1 MIKVCYSELDGPKGL
16 SLRLEAAG
24 HAGYAPAGQDIVC
37 AGASTLMQALVY
49 LLAGEESARSDA
61 WDEPEGPRLAV
72 AAQAPVAPWVQG
84 AFELAKAG
92 FTLLAERYP
101 DNLRFAD
108 VSRSGQQ
115 SMMDLQLFA
124 EGEAAP
130 ALSPEQSRQ
139 AVAAGTLKPE
149 APAAQPEAPR
159 QTPAEPEPQPEEE
172 PDASSEEADSSIESG
187 DASASSS
194 EAAASSKPA
203 AHSTASSHAA
213 SSKPAAHSA
222 ASSHAASS
230 SHSAASS
237 HAASSHAASSH
248 AASSSTS
255 ASSGSS
261 HTTETTDAKI
271 NAYVRRLRNLQ
282 KRSSKKL
289 YQTASSAY
297 SEYMEHPVEE
307 RNLALKVSIVLGK
320 TMELTKLQNECD
332 KEFKEIVTELRQ
344 YLRENGYDQS
354 IADAAEKE
362 YKEEKDAMIKELTN
376 VTYSQVTG
384 KGEGA
389 KWLQEHAD
397 MGQ

>member
-1 MIKVCYSELDGPKGL
+1 
-16 SLRLEAAG
+16 
-24 HAGYAPAGQDIVC
+24 
-37 AGASTLMQALVY
+37 MQKHTKQLIA
-49 LLAGEESARSDA
+49 
-61 WDEPEGPRLAV
+61 AV
-72 AAQAPVAPWVQG
+72 ALLLIAAVPLALHIANADSTDETVASAAASSSEAQA
-84 AFELAKAG
+84 
-92 FTLLAERYP
+92 
-101 DNLRFAD
+101 
-108 VSRSGQQ
+108 
-115 SMMDLQLFA
+115 
-124 EGEAAP
+124 
-130 ALSPEQSRQ
+130 
-139 AVAAGTLKPE
+139 E
-149 APAAQPEAPR
+149 APVSSSAASAADSTR
-159 QTPAEPEPQPEEE
+159 EPEPQPEEE
-172 PDASSEEADSSIESG
+172 LDASSEEADSSVESR

-194 EAAASSKPA
+194 EAAASSA
-203 AHSTASSHAA
+203 ASSHAA

-222 ASSHAASS
+222 SSSHAASS

-237 HAASSHAASSH
+237 HAASSSS
-248 AASSSTS
+248 SSSTSAS

-261 HTTETTDAKI
+261 HTTETTDAKV

-320 TMELTKLQNECD
+320 TMELTKLQSECD
-332 KEFKEIVTELRQ
+332 KEFQEIVTELRH

-384 KGEGA
+384 KGEGG

>member
-1 MIKVCYSELDGPKGL
+1 MQKHTKQLIAALALLLIAAVPLALHIANADPTDETVASAAASSSE
-16 SLRLEAAG
+16 
-24 HAGYAPAGQDIVC
+24 
-37 AGASTLMQALVY
+37 
-49 LLAGEESARSDA
+49 
-61 WDEPEGPRLAV
+61 
-72 AAQAPVAPWVQG
+72 AQA
-84 AFELAKAG
+84 
-92 FTLLAERYP
+92 
-101 DNLRFAD
+101 
-108 VSRSGQQ
+108 
-115 SMMDLQLFA
+115 
-124 EGEAAP
+124 
-130 ALSPEQSRQ
+130 
-139 AVAAGTLKPE
+139 E
-149 APAAQPEAPR
+149 APVSSSAASAADS
-159 QTPAEPEPQPEEE
+159 TSVPEPQPEEE
-172 PDASSEEADSSIESG
+172 PDASSEEADSSAESG

-203 AHSTASSHAA
+203 AHSAASSHAA

-222 ASSHAASS
+222 SSSHAASS

-237 HAASSHAASSH
+237 HH
-248 AASSSTS
+248 AASSSSSSSTS
-255 ASSGSS
+255 ALSGSS
-261 HTTETTDAKI
+261 HTTETTDAKV

-307 RNLALKVSIVLGK
+307 RNLTLKVSIVLGK
-320 TMELTKLQNECD
+320 TMELTKLQSECD

-384 KGEGA
+384 KGEGG

>member
-1 MIKVCYSELDGPKGL
+1 MQKHTKQL
-16 SLRLEAAG
+16 
-24 HAGYAPAGQDIVC
+24 IV
-37 AGASTLMQALVY
+37 
-49 LLAGEESARSDA
+49 
-61 WDEPEGPRLAV
+61 AV
-72 AAQAPVAPWVQG
+72 ALLLIAAVPLALHIANADSTDETVASAAASSSEEQAEVPASS
-84 AFELAKAG
+84 AASA
-92 FTLLAERYP
+92 
-101 DNLRFAD
+101 AD
-108 VSRSGQQ
+108 SIS
-115 SMMDLQLFA
+115 
-124 EGEAAP
+124 
-130 ALSPEQSRQ
+130 
-139 AVAAGTLKPE
+139 
-149 APAAQPEAPR
+149 
-159 QTPAEPEPQPEEE
+159 EPEPQPEEE
-172 PDASSEEADSSIESG
+172 PDASSEEADSSAESG

-194 EAAASSKPA
+194 EAAASSA
-203 AHSTASSHAA
+203 ASSHAA

-237 HAASSHAASSH
+237 HAASSSS
-248 AASSSTS
+248 SSSTS

-261 HTTETTDAKI
+261 HTTETTDAKV

-320 TMELTKLQNECD
+320 TMELTKLQSECD

-384 KGEGA
+384 KGEGG

>member
-1 MIKVCYSELDGPKGL
+1 
-16 SLRLEAAG
+16 
-24 HAGYAPAGQDIVC
+24 
-37 AGASTLMQALVY
+37 MQKHTKQLIA
-49 LLAGEESARSDA
+49 
-61 WDEPEGPRLAV
+61 AV
-72 AAQAPVAPWVQG
+72 ALLLIAAVPLALHIANADPTDETVASAAASSSEAQA
-84 AFELAKAG
+84 
-92 FTLLAERYP
+92 
-101 DNLRFAD
+101 
-108 VSRSGQQ
+108 
-115 SMMDLQLFA
+115 
-124 EGEAAP
+124 
-130 ALSPEQSRQ
+130 
-139 AVAAGTLKPE
+139 E
-149 APAAQPEAPR
+149 APVSSSAASAADSTR
-159 QTPAEPEPQPEEE
+159 EPEPQPEEE

-203 AHSTASSHAA
+203 AHSAASSHAA

-222 ASSHAASS
+222 SSSHAASS

-237 HAASSHAASSH
+237 HAASS
-248 AASSSTS
+248 SSSTS
-255 ASSGSS
+255 ALSGSS
-261 HTTETTDAKI
+261 HTTETTDAKV

-320 TMELTKLQNECD
+320 TMELTKLQSECD

-384 KGEGA
+384 KGEGG

>member
-1 MIKVCYSELDGPKGL
+1 
-16 SLRLEAAG
+16 
-24 HAGYAPAGQDIVC
+24 
-37 AGASTLMQALVY
+37 MQKHTKQLIA
-49 LLAGEESARSDA
+49 
-61 WDEPEGPRLAV
+61 AV
-72 AAQAPVAPWVQG
+72 ALLLIAAVPLALHIANADSTDETVASAAASSSEAQA
-84 AFELAKAG
+84 
-92 FTLLAERYP
+92 
-101 DNLRFAD
+101 
-108 VSRSGQQ
+108 
-115 SMMDLQLFA
+115 
-124 EGEAAP
+124 
-130 ALSPEQSRQ
+130 
-139 AVAAGTLKPE
+139 E
-149 APAAQPEAPR
+149 APVSSSTASAADS
-159 QTPAEPEPQPEEE
+159 TSEPEPQPEEE
-172 PDASSEEADSSIESG
+172 PDASSEEADSSVESR

-194 EAAASSKPA
+194 EAAASSA
-203 AHSTASSHAA
+203 ASSHAA

-222 ASSHAASS
+222 SSSHAASS

-237 HAASSHAASSH
+237 HAASSSS
-248 AASSSTS
+248 SSSTSAS

-261 HTTETTDAKI
+261 HTTETTDAKV

-320 TMELTKLQNECD
+320 TMELTKLQSECD
-332 KEFKEIVTELRQ
+332 KEFQEIVTELRH

-384 KGEGA
+384 KGEGG

>member
-1 MIKVCYSELDGPKGL
+1 
-16 SLRLEAAG
+16 
-24 HAGYAPAGQDIVC
+24 
-37 AGASTLMQALVY
+37 MQKHTKQFIA
-49 LLAGEESARSDA
+49 
-61 WDEPEGPRLAV
+61 AV
-72 AAQAPVAPWVQG
+72 ALLLIAAVPLARHIANADPTDEVTASAAASSSEEQAEVPVSSA
-84 AFELAKAG
+84 ASA
-92 FTLLAERYP
+92 
-101 DNLRFAD
+101 AD
-108 VSRSGQQ
+108 STS
-115 SMMDLQLFA
+115 
-124 EGEAAP
+124 
-130 ALSPEQSRQ
+130 
-139 AVAAGTLKPE
+139 
-149 APAAQPEAPR
+149 
-159 QTPAEPEPQPEEE
+159 EPEPQPEEE
-172 PDASSEEADSSIESG
+172 PDASSEEADSSAESG

-203 AHSTASSHAA
+203 AHSAASSHAA
-213 SSKPAAHSA
+213 SSKSAAHSA
-222 ASSHAASS
+222 ASSHASSS

-237 HAASSHAASSH
+237 HASSH

-261 HTTETTDAKI
+261 HTTETTDAKV

-320 TMELTKLQNECD
+320 TMELTKLQSECD
-332 KEFKEIVTELRQ
+332 KEFKEIVTELRH

-384 KGEGA
+384 KGEGG

>member
-1 MIKVCYSELDGPKGL
+1 
-16 SLRLEAAG
+16 
-24 HAGYAPAGQDIVC
+24 
-37 AGASTLMQALVY
+37 MQKNTTQLIA
-49 LLAGEESARSDA
+49 
-61 WDEPEGPRLAV
+61 AV
-72 AAQAPVAPWVQG
+72 ALLLIAVVPLGLHIANADPTDETVASAAASSSEEQAEVPVSSA
-84 AFELAKAG
+84 ASA
-92 FTLLAERYP
+92 
-101 DNLRFAD
+101 AD
-108 VSRSGQQ
+108 STS
-115 SMMDLQLFA
+115 
-124 EGEAAP
+124 
-130 ALSPEQSRQ
+130 
-139 AVAAGTLKPE
+139 
-149 APAAQPEAPR
+149 
-159 QTPAEPEPQPEEE
+159 EPEPQPEEE
-172 PDASSEEADSSIESG
+172 PDASSEEADSSAESG

-194 EAAASSKPA
+194 EAAASSA
-203 AHSTASSHAA
+203 ASSHAA

-237 HAASSHAASSH
+237 HASSSSHS
-248 AASSSTS
+248 ASSSTS

-261 HTTETTDAKI
+261 HTTETTDAKV

-320 TMELTKLQNECD
+320 TMELTKLQSECD
-332 KEFKEIVTELRQ
+332 KEFQEIVTELRH

-384 KGEGA
+384 KGEGG

>member
-1 MIKVCYSELDGPKGL
+1 
-16 SLRLEAAG
+16 
-24 HAGYAPAGQDIVC
+24 
-37 AGASTLMQALVY
+37 MQKHTKQLIA
-49 LLAGEESARSDA
+49 
-61 WDEPEGPRLAV
+61 AV
-72 AAQAPVAPWVQG
+72 ALLLIAAVPLGLHIANADSTDETVASAAASSSEAQA
-84 AFELAKAG
+84 
-92 FTLLAERYP
+92 
-101 DNLRFAD
+101 
-108 VSRSGQQ
+108 
-115 SMMDLQLFA
+115 
-124 EGEAAP
+124 
-130 ALSPEQSRQ
+130 
-139 AVAAGTLKPE
+139 E
-149 APAAQPEAPR
+149 APVSSSAASAADS
-159 QTPAEPEPQPEEE
+159 TSEPEPQPEEE
-172 PDASSEEADSSIESG
+172 PDASSEEADSSAESG

-194 EAAASSKPA
+194 EATASSA
-203 AHSTASSHAA
+203 ASSHAA
-213 SSKPAAHSA
+213 SSKSAAHSAASSHASSSSHSA

-230 SHSAASS
+230 SHSASV
-237 HAASSHAASSH
+237 
-248 AASSSTS
+248 
-255 ASSGSS
+255 SSGSS
-261 HTTETTDAKI
+261 HTTETTDAKV

-320 TMELTKLQNECD
+320 TMELTKLQSECD
-332 KEFKEIVTELRQ
+332 KEFKEIVTELRH

-384 KGEGA
+384 KGEGG

>member
-1 MIKVCYSELDGPKGL
+1 
-16 SLRLEAAG
+16 
-24 HAGYAPAGQDIVC
+24 
-37 AGASTLMQALVY
+37 MQKHTKQLIA
-49 LLAGEESARSDA
+49 
-61 WDEPEGPRLAV
+61 AV
-72 AAQAPVAPWVQG
+72 ALLLVVAVPLALHIANADPTDETVTSAAASSSEEQAEAPVSSSA
-84 AFELAKAG
+84 ASA
-92 FTLLAERYP
+92 
-101 DNLRFAD
+101 AD
-108 VSRSGQQ
+108 STS
-115 SMMDLQLFA
+115 
-124 EGEAAP
+124 
-130 ALSPEQSRQ
+130 
-139 AVAAGTLKPE
+139 
-149 APAAQPEAPR
+149 
-159 QTPAEPEPQPEEE
+159 EPEPQPEEE
-172 PDASSEEADSSIESG
+172 PDASSEEADSSAESG

-203 AHSTASSHAA
+203 AHSASSSHAA

-222 ASSHAASS
+222 ASSHASSS
-230 SHSAASS
+230 SHS
-237 HAASSHAASSH
+237 ASSH

-297 SEYMEHPVEE
+297 SEYMVHPVEE

-320 TMELTKLQNECD
+320 TMELTKLQSECD

-384 KGEGA
+384 KGEGG
-389 KWLQEHAD
+389 KWLEEHAD

>member
-1 MIKVCYSELDGPKGL
+1 
-16 SLRLEAAG
+16 
-24 HAGYAPAGQDIVC
+24 
-37 AGASTLMQALVY
+37 MQKHTKQLIA
-49 LLAGEESARSDA
+49 
-61 WDEPEGPRLAV
+61 AV
-72 AAQAPVAPWVQG
+72 A
-84 AFELAKAG
+84 
-92 FTLLAERYP
+92 LL
-101 DNLRFAD
+101 L
-108 VSRSGQQ
+108 
-115 SMMDLQLFA
+115 
-124 EGEAAP
+124 
-130 ALSPEQSRQ
+130 
-139 AVAAGTLKPE
+139 VAAVPLALHIANADSTDE
-149 APAAQPEAPR
+149 TVASAAASSSEEQAEVPVSSSAASAADS
-159 QTPAEPEPQPEEE
+159 TSEPEPQPEEE
-172 PDASSEEADSSIESG
+172 PDASSEEADSSAESG

-194 EAAASSKPA
+194 EAVASSKPA
-203 AHSTASSHAA
+203 AHSASSSHAA

-222 ASSHAASS
+222 ASSHASSS

-237 HAASSHAASSH
+237 HAASSSSSH
-248 AASSSTS
+248 SASV
-255 ASSGSS
+255 SSGSS
-261 HTTETTDAKI
+261 HTTETTDAKVD
-271 NAYVRRLRNLQ
+271 AYVRRLRNLQ

-320 TMELTKLQNECD
+320 TMELTKLQSECD

-362 YKEEKDAMIKELTN
+362 YKEEKDVMIKELTN

-384 KGEGA
+384 KGEGG

>member
-1 MIKVCYSELDGPKGL
+1 MQKHTKQLIVALALLLIAAVPLGLHIANADSTDEVPASAAASSSE
-16 SLRLEAAG
+16 E
-24 HAGYAPAGQDIVC
+24 Q
-37 AGASTLMQALVY
+37 T
-49 LLAGEESARSDA
+49 E
-61 WDEPEGPRLAV
+61 
-72 AAQAPVAPWVQG
+72 APVSSSAASAAASASVP
-84 AFELAKAG
+84 EL
-92 FTLLAERYP
+92 
-101 DNLRFAD
+101 
-108 VSRSGQQ
+108 
-115 SMMDLQLFA
+115 
-124 EGEAAP
+124 
-130 ALSPEQSRQ
+130 
-139 AVAAGTLKPE
+139 
-149 APAAQPEAPR
+149 
-159 QTPAEPEPQPEEE
+159 QPEEE
-172 PDASSEEADSSIESG
+172 PDASSEEADSSAESG
-187 DASASSS
+187 DASAPSS
-194 EAAASSKPA
+194 ETVASSA
-203 AHSTASSHAA
+203 ASSHAA
-213 SSKPAAHSA
+213 SSKPA
-222 ASSHAASS
+222 
-230 SHSAASS
+230 HSAASS
-237 HAASSHAASSH
+237 HAASSHAASSSH
-248 AASSSTS
+248 AAASSHASSSSHAAS
-255 ASSGSS
+255 ASSGSA
-261 HTTETTDAKI
+261 HTTETTDAKV

-320 TMELTKLQNECD
+320 TLQLTKLQNECD

>member
-1 MIKVCYSELDGPKGL
+1 
-16 SLRLEAAG
+16 
-24 HAGYAPAGQDIVC
+24 
-37 AGASTLMQALVY
+37 MQKHTKQLIA
-49 LLAGEESARSDA
+49 
-61 WDEPEGPRLAV
+61 AV
-72 AAQAPVAPWVQG
+72 ALLLVAAVPLALHIANADSTDEVTASVAASSSEAQA
-84 AFELAKAG
+84 
-92 FTLLAERYP
+92 
-101 DNLRFAD
+101 
-108 VSRSGQQ
+108 
-115 SMMDLQLFA
+115 
-124 EGEAAP
+124 
-130 ALSPEQSRQ
+130 
-139 AVAAGTLKPE
+139 E
-149 APAAQPEAPR
+149 APVSSSAASAADS
-159 QTPAEPEPQPEEE
+159 TSEPEPQPEEE
-172 PDASSEEADSSIESG
+172 PDASSEEADSSAESG

-203 AHSTASSHAA
+203 AHSAASSHAA
-213 SSKPAAHSA
+213 SSKSAAHSA
-222 ASSHAASS
+222 ASSHASSS

-237 HAASSHAASSH
+237 HASSH

-261 HTTETTDAKI
+261 HTTETTDAKV

-320 TMELTKLQNECD
+320 TMELTKLQSECD

-384 KGEGA
+384 KGEGG

>member
-1 MIKVCYSELDGPKGL
+1 
-16 SLRLEAAG
+16 
-24 HAGYAPAGQDIVC
+24 
-37 AGASTLMQALVY
+37 MQKHTKQLIA
-49 LLAGEESARSDA
+49 
-61 WDEPEGPRLAV
+61 AV
-72 AAQAPVAPWVQG
+72 ALLLIAAVPLALHIANADSTDETVASAAASSSEAQA
-84 AFELAKAG
+84 
-92 FTLLAERYP
+92 
-101 DNLRFAD
+101 
-108 VSRSGQQ
+108 
-115 SMMDLQLFA
+115 
-124 EGEAAP
+124 
-130 ALSPEQSRQ
+130 
-139 AVAAGTLKPE
+139 E
-149 APAAQPEAPR
+149 APVSSSAASAADS
-159 QTPAEPEPQPEEE
+159 TSEPEPQPEEE
-172 PDASSEEADSSIESG
+172 PDASSEEADSSVESG

-194 EAAASSKPA
+194 EAAASSKP
-203 AHSTASSHAA
+203 ASSHAA

-230 SHSAASS
+230 SHST
-237 HAASSHAASSH
+237 ASSH

-261 HTTETTDAKI
+261 HTTETTDAKV

-320 TMELTKLQNECD
+320 TMELTKLQSECD

-384 KGEGA
+384 KGEGG
-389 KWLQEHAD
+389 KWLEEHAD

>member
-1 MIKVCYSELDGPKGL
+1 MQKHTKQLIAALALLLIAAVPLALHIANADPTDEVTASIAASGSE
-16 SLRLEAAG
+16 
-24 HAGYAPAGQDIVC
+24 
-37 AGASTLMQALVY
+37 
-49 LLAGEESARSDA
+49 
-61 WDEPEGPRLAV
+61 
-72 AAQAPVAPWVQG
+72 AQA
-84 AFELAKAG
+84 
-92 FTLLAERYP
+92 
-101 DNLRFAD
+101 
-108 VSRSGQQ
+108 
-115 SMMDLQLFA
+115 
-124 EGEAAP
+124 
-130 ALSPEQSRQ
+130 
-139 AVAAGTLKPE
+139 E
-149 APAAQPEAPR
+149 APASSTASAAAS
-159 QTPAEPEPQPEEE
+159 TSVPEPQPEEE
-172 PDASSEEADSSIESG
+172 PDASSEEADSSAESG

-203 AHSTASSHAA
+203 AHSASSHAA

-237 HAASSHAASSH
+237 HAASSSS
-248 AASSSTS
+248 SSSTS
-255 ASSGSS
+255 ALSGSS

-320 TMELTKLQNECD
+320 TMELTKLQSECD
-332 KEFKEIVTELRQ
+332 KEFKEIVTELRH

-384 KGEGA
+384 KGEGG

>member
-1 MIKVCYSELDGPKGL
+1 MQKHTKQLIAAVALLLIAAVPLALHIANADSTDETVASAAASSSEAQA
-16 SLRLEAAG
+16 EAPVSSSA
-24 HAGYAPAGQDIVC
+24 ASAA
-37 AGASTLMQALVY
+37 AST
-49 LLAGEESARSDA
+49 S
-61 WDEPEGPRLAV
+61 EPEL
-72 AAQAPVAPWVQG
+72 
-84 AFELAKAG
+84 
-92 FTLLAERYP
+92 
-101 DNLRFAD
+101 
-108 VSRSGQQ
+108 
-115 SMMDLQLFA
+115 
-124 EGEAAP
+124 
-130 ALSPEQSRQ
+130 
-139 AVAAGTLKPE
+139 
-149 APAAQPEAPR
+149 
-159 QTPAEPEPQPEEE
+159 QPEEE
-172 PDASSEEADSSIESG
+172 PDASSEEADSSAESG

-194 EAAASSKPA
+194 EAAASSA
-203 AHSTASSHAA
+203 ASSHAA

-237 HAASSHAASSH
+237 HASSSHAASSH

-320 TMELTKLQNECD
+320 TMELTKLQSECD

-384 KGEGA
+384 KGEGG

>member
-1 MIKVCYSELDGPKGL
+1 
-16 SLRLEAAG
+16 
-24 HAGYAPAGQDIVC
+24 
-37 AGASTLMQALVY
+37 MQKHTKQLIA
-49 LLAGEESARSDA
+49 
-61 WDEPEGPRLAV
+61 AV
-72 AAQAPVAPWVQG
+72 A
-84 AFELAKAG
+84 
-92 FTLLAERYP
+92 LL
-101 DNLRFAD
+101 L
-108 VSRSGQQ
+108 
-115 SMMDLQLFA
+115 
-124 EGEAAP
+124 
-130 ALSPEQSRQ
+130 
-139 AVAAGTLKPE
+139 VAAVPLALHIANADSTDE
-149 APAAQPEAPR
+149 TVASAAASSSEEQAEVPASSAASAADS
-159 QTPAEPEPQPEEE
+159 TSEPEPQPEEE
-172 PDASSEEADSSIESG
+172 PDASSEEADSSAESG

-203 AHSTASSHAA
+203 AHSAASSHAA

-222 ASSHAASS
+222 ASSHASSS

-237 HAASSHAASSH
+237 HAASSSSSH
-248 AASSSTS
+248 SASV
-255 ASSGSS
+255 SSGSS

-320 TMELTKLQNECD
+320 TMELTKLQSECD
-332 KEFKEIVTELRQ
+332 KEFKEIVTELRH

-384 KGEGA
+384 KGEGG

>member
-1 MIKVCYSELDGPKGL
+1 
-16 SLRLEAAG
+16 
-24 HAGYAPAGQDIVC
+24 
-37 AGASTLMQALVY
+37 MQKHTKQLIA
-49 LLAGEESARSDA
+49 
-61 WDEPEGPRLAV
+61 AV
-72 AAQAPVAPWVQG
+72 ALLLIAAVPLALHIANADSSDETVASAAASSSEAQA
-84 AFELAKAG
+84 
-92 FTLLAERYP
+92 
-101 DNLRFAD
+101 
-108 VSRSGQQ
+108 
-115 SMMDLQLFA
+115 
-124 EGEAAP
+124 
-130 ALSPEQSRQ
+130 
-139 AVAAGTLKPE
+139 E
-149 APAAQPEAPR
+149 APVSSSAASAADS
-159 QTPAEPEPQPEEE
+159 TSEPEPQPEEE
-172 PDASSEEADSSIESG
+172 PDASSEEADSSVESG

-203 AHSTASSHAA
+203 AHSAASSHAA

-230 SHSAASS
+230 SHSASS
-237 HAASSHAASSH
+237 HAS
-248 AASSSTS
+248 SSSTS

-320 TMELTKLQNECD
+320 TMELTKLQSECD
-332 KEFKEIVTELRQ
+332 KEFKEIVTELRH

-384 KGEGA
+384 KGEGG
-389 KWLQEHAD
+389 KWLEEHAD

>member
-1 MIKVCYSELDGPKGL
+1 
-16 SLRLEAAG
+16 
-24 HAGYAPAGQDIVC
+24 
-37 AGASTLMQALVY
+37 MQKNTKQLIA
-49 LLAGEESARSDA
+49 
-61 WDEPEGPRLAV
+61 AV
-72 AAQAPVAPWVQG
+72 ALLLIAAVPLALHIANADSTDETEVSAAASSSEAQA
-84 AFELAKAG
+84 
-92 FTLLAERYP
+92 
-101 DNLRFAD
+101 
-108 VSRSGQQ
+108 
-115 SMMDLQLFA
+115 
-124 EGEAAP
+124 
-130 ALSPEQSRQ
+130 
-139 AVAAGTLKPE
+139 E
-149 APAAQPEAPR
+149 APVSSSAASAADS
-159 QTPAEPEPQPEEE
+159 TSEPEPQPEEE
-172 PDASSEEADSSIESG
+172 PDASSEEADSSAESG

-194 EAAASSKPA
+194 EAAASSA
-203 AHSTASSHAA
+203 ASSHAA

-237 HAASSHAASSH
+237 HASSSSS
-248 AASSSTS
+248 SSSTS

-271 NAYVRRLRNLQ
+271 NAYVRRLQNLQ

-289 YQTASSAY
+289 YQTASSAR

-320 TMELTKLQNECD
+320 TMELTKLQSECD

>member
-1 MIKVCYSELDGPKGL
+1 
-16 SLRLEAAG
+16 
-24 HAGYAPAGQDIVC
+24 
-37 AGASTLMQALVY
+37 MQKHTKQLIA
-49 LLAGEESARSDA
+49 
-61 WDEPEGPRLAV
+61 AV
-72 AAQAPVAPWVQG
+72 ALLLIAAVPLGLHIANADPTDEVTASAAANSSEEQAEVPA
-84 AFELAKAG
+84 
-92 FTLLAERYP
+92 
-101 DNLRFAD
+101 
-108 VSRSGQQ
+108 SS
-115 SMMDLQLFA
+115 
-124 EGEAAP
+124 AA
-130 ALSPEQSRQ
+130 S
-139 AVAAGTLKPE
+139 AA
-149 APAAQPEAPR
+149 ASASV
-159 QTPAEPEPQPEEE
+159 PEPQPEEE
-172 PDASSEEADSSIESG
+172 PDASSEEADSSAESG

-194 EAAASSKPA
+194 EATASSKPA
-203 AHSTASSHAA
+203 AHSAASSHAA

-222 ASSHAASS
+222 ASSHAS
-230 SHSAASS
+230 
-237 HAASSHAASSH
+237 SSHAASSH

-261 HTTETTDAKI
+261 HTTETTDAKV

-320 TMELTKLQNECD
+320 TMELTKLQSECD
-332 KEFKEIVTELRQ
+332 KEFKEIVTELRH

-384 KGEGA
+384 KGEGG

>member
-1 MIKVCYSELDGPKGL
+1 
-16 SLRLEAAG
+16 
-24 HAGYAPAGQDIVC
+24 
-37 AGASTLMQALVY
+37 MQKHTKQLIA
-49 LLAGEESARSDA
+49 
-61 WDEPEGPRLAV
+61 AV
-72 AAQAPVAPWVQG
+72 ALLLIAAVPLARHITNADSTDETVASAAASSSEEQAEAPVSSSA
-84 AFELAKAG
+84 ASA
-92 FTLLAERYP
+92 
-101 DNLRFAD
+101 AD
-108 VSRSGQQ
+108 STS
-115 SMMDLQLFA
+115 
-124 EGEAAP
+124 
-130 ALSPEQSRQ
+130 
-139 AVAAGTLKPE
+139 
-149 APAAQPEAPR
+149 
-159 QTPAEPEPQPEEE
+159 EPEPQPEEE
-172 PDASSEEADSSIESG
+172 PDAFSEEADSSAESG

-194 EAAASSKPA
+194 EAAASSA
-203 AHSTASSHAA
+203 ASSHAA

-237 HAASSHAASSH
+237 HAASS
-248 AASSSTS
+248 SSSTS
-255 ASSGSS
+255 ALSGSS
-261 HTTETTDAKI
+261 HTTETTDAKV

-320 TMELTKLQNECD
+320 TMELTKLQSECD

-384 KGEGA
+384 KGEGG
-389 KWLQEHAD
+389 KWLEEHAD

>member
-1 MIKVCYSELDGPKGL
+1 MQKHTKQLIAAVALLLVAAVPLALHIANADSTDETVA
-16 SLRLEAAG
+16 SAAASSLEAQAE
-24 HAGYAPAGQDIVC
+24 VS
-37 AGASTLMQALVY
+37 AS
-49 LLAGEESARSDA
+49 SAASATDS
-61 WDEPEGPRLAV
+61 
-72 AAQAPVAPWVQG
+72 
-84 AFELAKAG
+84 
-92 FTLLAERYP
+92 T
-101 DNLRFAD
+101 
-108 VSRSGQQ
+108 S
-115 SMMDLQLFA
+115 
-124 EGEAAP
+124 
-130 ALSPEQSRQ
+130 
-139 AVAAGTLKPE
+139 
-149 APAAQPEAPR
+149 
-159 QTPAEPEPQPEEE
+159 EPEPQPEEE
-172 PDASSEEADSSIESG
+172 PDATSEEADSSAESG

-194 EAAASSKPA
+194 EAAASSA
-203 AHSTASSHAA
+203 ASSHAA
-213 SSKPAAHSA
+213 SSKSAAHSA
-222 ASSHAASS
+222 ASSHAS
-230 SHSAASS
+230 
-237 HAASSHAASSH
+237 SSHAASSH
-248 AASSSTS
+248 AASSSSSTSAS

-320 TMELTKLQNECD
+320 TMELTKLQSECD

-362 YKEEKDAMIKELTN
+362 YKEEKDALIKELTN

-384 KGEGA
+384 KGEGG

>member
-1 MIKVCYSELDGPKGL
+1 
-16 SLRLEAAG
+16 
-24 HAGYAPAGQDIVC
+24 
-37 AGASTLMQALVY
+37 MQKHTKQLIA
-49 LLAGEESARSDA
+49 
-61 WDEPEGPRLAV
+61 AV
-72 AAQAPVAPWVQG
+72 ALLLIAAVPLALHIANADPTDEAVASAAASSSEAQA
-84 AFELAKAG
+84 
-92 FTLLAERYP
+92 
-101 DNLRFAD
+101 
-108 VSRSGQQ
+108 
-115 SMMDLQLFA
+115 
-124 EGEAAP
+124 
-130 ALSPEQSRQ
+130 
-139 AVAAGTLKPE
+139 E
-149 APAAQPEAPR
+149 APVSSSAASAADS
-159 QTPAEPEPQPEEE
+159 TSEPEPQPEEE
-172 PDASSEEADSSIESG
+172 PDASSEEVDSSAESG

-194 EAAASSKPA
+194 EAAASSA
-203 AHSTASSHAA
+203 ASSHAA

-237 HAASSHAASSH
+237 HAASS
-248 AASSSTS
+248 STS

-261 HTTETTDAKI
+261 HTTETTDAKV

-320 TMELTKLQNECD
+320 TMELTKLQSECD

-384 KGEGA
+384 KGEGG

>member
-1 MIKVCYSELDGPKGL
+1 MQKHTKQLIAALALLLIAAVPLALHIANADSTDEAVASAAASSSEEQAEVPA
-16 SLRLEAAG
+16 SSAAS
-24 HAGYAPAGQDIVC
+24 AA
-37 AGASTLMQALVY
+37 AST
-49 LLAGEESARSDA
+49 S
-61 WDEPEGPRLAV
+61 
-72 AAQAPVAPWVQG
+72 
-84 AFELAKAG
+84 
-92 FTLLAERYP
+92 
-101 DNLRFAD
+101 
-108 VSRSGQQ
+108 
-115 SMMDLQLFA
+115 
-124 EGEAAP
+124 
-130 ALSPEQSRQ
+130 
-139 AVAAGTLKPE
+139 
-149 APAAQPEAPR
+149 
-159 QTPAEPEPQPEEE
+159 EPEPQPEEE
-172 PDASSEEADSSIESG
+172 PDASSEEADSSAESG

-203 AHSTASSHAA
+203 AHSAASSHAA

-230 SHSAASS
+230 SHAS
-237 HAASSHAASSH
+237 SSHAASSH

-271 NAYVRRLRNLQ
+271 NAYVRRLQNLQ

-289 YQTASSAY
+289 YQTASSAR

-320 TMELTKLQNECD
+320 TMELTKLQSECD

>member
-1 MIKVCYSELDGPKGL
+1 
-16 SLRLEAAG
+16 
-24 HAGYAPAGQDIVC
+24 
-37 AGASTLMQALVY
+37 MQKHTKQLIA
-49 LLAGEESARSDA
+49 
-61 WDEPEGPRLAV
+61 AV
-72 AAQAPVAPWVQG
+72 AMLLIAAVPLALHIANADSTDEAVASAAASAAASSSEAQA
-84 AFELAKAG
+84 
-92 FTLLAERYP
+92 
-101 DNLRFAD
+101 
-108 VSRSGQQ
+108 
-115 SMMDLQLFA
+115 
-124 EGEAAP
+124 
-130 ALSPEQSRQ
+130 
-139 AVAAGTLKPE
+139 E
-149 APAAQPEAPR
+149 APVSSSAASAADS
-159 QTPAEPEPQPEEE
+159 TSEPEPQPEEE
-172 PDASSEEADSSIESG
+172 LDASSEEADSSIESG

-203 AHSTASSHAA
+203 AHSAASSHAA

-222 ASSHAASS
+222 SSSHAASS

-237 HAASSHAASSH
+237 HAASS
-248 AASSSTS
+248 SSSTS
-255 ASSGSS
+255 ALSGSS
-261 HTTETTDAKI
+261 HTTETTDAKV

-320 TMELTKLQNECD
+320 TMELTKLQSECD

-384 KGEGA
+384 KGEGG

>member
-1 MIKVCYSELDGPKGL
+1 
-16 SLRLEAAG
+16 
-24 HAGYAPAGQDIVC
+24 
-37 AGASTLMQALVY
+37 MQKHTKQLIA
-49 LLAGEESARSDA
+49 
-61 WDEPEGPRLAV
+61 AV
-72 AAQAPVAPWVQG
+72 ALLLIAAVPLALHIANADSTDETVASAAASSSEAQA
-84 AFELAKAG
+84 
-92 FTLLAERYP
+92 
-101 DNLRFAD
+101 
-108 VSRSGQQ
+108 
-115 SMMDLQLFA
+115 
-124 EGEAAP
+124 
-130 ALSPEQSRQ
+130 
-139 AVAAGTLKPE
+139 E
-149 APAAQPEAPR
+149 APVSSSAASAADS
-159 QTPAEPEPQPEEE
+159 TSEPEPQPEEE
-172 PDASSEEADSSIESG
+172 PDASSEEADSSAESG

-194 EAAASSKPA
+194 EATASSA
-203 AHSTASSHAA
+203 ASSHAA
-213 SSKPAAHSA
+213 SSKSAAHSA
-222 ASSHAASS
+222 ASSHASSS

-237 HAASSHAASSH
+237 HAASSSSSH
-248 AASSSTS
+248 SASV
-255 ASSGSS
+255 SSGSS

-320 TMELTKLQNECD
+320 TMELTKLQSECD
-332 KEFKEIVTELRQ
+332 KEFKEIVTELRH

-384 KGEGA
+384 KGEGG
-389 KWLQEHAD
+389 KWLEEHAD

>member
-1 MIKVCYSELDGPKGL
+1 
-16 SLRLEAAG
+16 
-24 HAGYAPAGQDIVC
+24 
-37 AGASTLMQALVY
+37 MQKHTKQLIA
-49 LLAGEESARSDA
+49 
-61 WDEPEGPRLAV
+61 AV
-72 AAQAPVAPWVQG
+72 ALLLIAAVP
-84 AFELAKAG
+84 LALHIA
-92 FTLLAERYP
+92 
-101 DNLRFAD
+101 NAD
-108 VSRSGQQ
+108 PT
-115 SMMDLQLFA
+115 D
-124 EGEAAP
+124 E
-130 ALSPEQSRQ
+130 
-139 AVAAGTLKPE
+139 AVAS
-149 APAAQPEAPR
+149 AAVSSSEEQAEVPVSSAASAADS
-159 QTPAEPEPQPEEE
+159 TSEPEPQPEEE
-172 PDASSEEADSSIESG
+172 PDASSEEADSSAESG

-203 AHSTASSHAA
+203 AHSAASSHAA

-237 HAASSHAASSH
+237 HAASSSS
-248 AASSSTS
+248 SSSTSAS

-261 HTTETTDAKI
+261 HTTETTDAKV

-320 TMELTKLQNECD
+320 TMELTKLQSECD
-332 KEFKEIVTELRQ
+332 KEFQEIVTELRH

-362 YKEEKDAMIKELTN
+362 YKEEKNAMIKELTN

-384 KGEGA
+384 KGEGG

>member
-1 MIKVCYSELDGPKGL
+1 
-16 SLRLEAAG
+16 
-24 HAGYAPAGQDIVC
+24 
-37 AGASTLMQALVY
+37 MQKHTKQLIA
-49 LLAGEESARSDA
+49 
-61 WDEPEGPRLAV
+61 AV
-72 AAQAPVAPWVQG
+72 A
-84 AFELAKAG
+84 
-92 FTLLAERYP
+92 LLLIAAVP
-101 DNLRFAD
+101 LGLHIANAD
-108 VSRSGQQ
+108 PI
-115 SMMDLQLFA
+115 D
-124 EGEAAP
+124 E
-130 ALSPEQSRQ
+130 
-139 AVAAGTLKPE
+139 AVAS
-149 APAAQPEAPR
+149 AAASSSEEQ
-159 QTPAEPEPQPEEE
+159 AEVPVSSSAASAADSTSESEPQPEEE
-172 PDASSEEADSSIESG
+172 PDASSEETDSSAESG

-194 EAAASSKPA
+194 EAAASSA
-203 AHSTASSHAA
+203 ASSTASSHAA
-213 SSKPAAHSA
+213 SSKPTTHSA
-222 ASSHAASS
+222 ASSHASSS

-237 HAASSHAASSH
+237 HAASS
-248 AASSSTS
+248 STSAS

-261 HTTETTDAKI
+261 HTTETTDAKV
-271 NAYVRRLRNLQ
+271 NAYVRRLQNLQ

-320 TMELTKLQNECD
+320 TMELTKLQSECD
-332 KEFKEIVTELRQ
+332 KEFQEIVTELRQ

>member
-1 MIKVCYSELDGPKGL
+1 
-16 SLRLEAAG
+16 
-24 HAGYAPAGQDIVC
+24 
-37 AGASTLMQALVY
+37 MQKHTKQLIA
-49 LLAGEESARSDA
+49 
-61 WDEPEGPRLAV
+61 AV
-72 AAQAPVAPWVQG
+72 ALLLIAAVPLALHIANADSTDETVASAAASSSEEQAEVPASST
-84 AFELAKAG
+84 ASA
-92 FTLLAERYP
+92 
-101 DNLRFAD
+101 AD
-108 VSRSGQQ
+108 SIS
-115 SMMDLQLFA
+115 
-124 EGEAAP
+124 
-130 ALSPEQSRQ
+130 
-139 AVAAGTLKPE
+139 
-149 APAAQPEAPR
+149 
-159 QTPAEPEPQPEEE
+159 EPEPQPEEE
-172 PDASSEEADSSIESG
+172 PDASSEEADSSAESG

-194 EAAASSKPA
+194 EAAASSA
-203 AHSTASSHAA
+203 ASSHAA

-237 HAASSHAASSH
+237 HAASSSH
-248 AASSSTS
+248 SASSSTS

-261 HTTETTDAKI
+261 HTTETTDAKV

-320 TMELTKLQNECD
+320 TMELTKLQSECD
-332 KEFKEIVTELRQ
+332 KEFQEIVTELRH

>member
-1 MIKVCYSELDGPKGL
+1 
-16 SLRLEAAG
+16 
-24 HAGYAPAGQDIVC
+24 
-37 AGASTLMQALVY
+37 MQKHTKQLIA
-49 LLAGEESARSDA
+49 
-61 WDEPEGPRLAV
+61 AV
-72 AAQAPVAPWVQG
+72 ALLLIAAVPLALHIANADPTDEVTASAAASSSEAQA
-84 AFELAKAG
+84 
-92 FTLLAERYP
+92 
-101 DNLRFAD
+101 
-108 VSRSGQQ
+108 
-115 SMMDLQLFA
+115 
-124 EGEAAP
+124 
-130 ALSPEQSRQ
+130 
-139 AVAAGTLKPE
+139 E
-149 APAAQPEAPR
+149 APVSSSAASAADS
-159 QTPAEPEPQPEEE
+159 TSEPEPQPEEE
-172 PDASSEEADSSIESG
+172 PDASSEEADSSAESG
-187 DASASSS
+187 DTSASSS
-194 EAAASSKPA
+194 EA
-203 AHSTASSHAA
+203 AA

-230 SHSAASS
+230 KPATTHSAASS
-237 HAASSHAASSH
+237 HASSSHAASSH
-248 AASSSTS
+248 AASSSTSAS

-320 TMELTKLQNECD
+320 TMELTKLQSECD
-332 KEFKEIVTELRQ
+332 KEFKEIVTELRH

-384 KGEGA
+384 KGEGG

>member
-1 MIKVCYSELDGPKGL
+1 
-16 SLRLEAAG
+16 
-24 HAGYAPAGQDIVC
+24 
-37 AGASTLMQALVY
+37 MQKNTKQLIA
-49 LLAGEESARSDA
+49 
-61 WDEPEGPRLAV
+61 AV
-72 AAQAPVAPWVQG
+72 ALLLIVAVPFALHIANADPTDEVTASAAASSSEEQAEVPVSSA
-84 AFELAKAG
+84 ASA
-92 FTLLAERYP
+92 
-101 DNLRFAD
+101 AD
-108 VSRSGQQ
+108 STS
-115 SMMDLQLFA
+115 
-124 EGEAAP
+124 
-130 ALSPEQSRQ
+130 
-139 AVAAGTLKPE
+139 
-149 APAAQPEAPR
+149 
-159 QTPAEPEPQPEEE
+159 EPEPQPEEE
-172 PDASSEEADSSIESG
+172 PDASSEEADNSVESE

-194 EAAASSKPA
+194 EAAASSAASNYAVSSKPT
-203 AHSTASSHAA
+203 AHSAASSAASSHAA
-213 SSKPAAHSA
+213 SSKSAAHSA

-230 SHSAASS
+230 SYVSS
-237 HAASSHAASSH
+237 SSH

-271 NAYVRRLRNLQ
+271 NAYVRRLQNLQ

-320 TMELTKLQNECD
+320 TMELTKLQSECD
-332 KEFKEIVTELRQ
+332 KEFQEIVTELRH

>member
-1 MIKVCYSELDGPKGL
+1 
-16 SLRLEAAG
+16 
-24 HAGYAPAGQDIVC
+24 
-37 AGASTLMQALVY
+37 MQKHTKQLIA
-49 LLAGEESARSDA
+49 
-61 WDEPEGPRLAV
+61 AV
-72 AAQAPVAPWVQG
+72 A
-84 AFELAKAG
+84 
-92 FTLLAERYP
+92 LL
-101 DNLRFAD
+101 L
-108 VSRSGQQ
+108 
-115 SMMDLQLFA
+115 
-124 EGEAAP
+124 
-130 ALSPEQSRQ
+130 
-139 AVAAGTLKPE
+139 VAAVPLGLHIANADPTDE
-149 APAAQPEAPR
+149 TVASAAASSSEEQAEVQASS
-159 QTPAEPEPQPEEE
+159 TASAADSTSEPEPQPEEE
-172 PDASSEEADSSIESG
+172 PDASSEEADSSAESG
-187 DASASSS
+187 DASASLS
-194 EAAASSKPA
+194 EAAASSA
-203 AHSTASSHAA
+203 ASSHAA

-222 ASSHAASS
+222 ASSHASS
-230 SHSAASS
+230 SS
-237 HAASSHAASSH
+237 HAASSHAV
-248 AASSSTS
+248 SSSISAS

-261 HTTETTDAKI
+261 HTTETTDARI
-271 NAYVRRLRNLQ
+271 NAYVWRLRNLQ

-320 TMELTKLQNECD
+320 TMELTKLQSECD

-384 KGEGA
+384 KGEGG